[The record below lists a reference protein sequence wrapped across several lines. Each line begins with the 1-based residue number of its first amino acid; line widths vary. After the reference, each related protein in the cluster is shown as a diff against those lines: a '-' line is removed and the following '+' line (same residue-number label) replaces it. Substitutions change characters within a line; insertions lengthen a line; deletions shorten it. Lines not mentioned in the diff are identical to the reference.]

1 MQPNE
6 TKNKKISQ
14 LPICRRPS
22 YHYGNIDTRENDHPS
37 VFRDLTERE
46 IKCLLDFLYSDS
58 TLNLTSAEKASV
70 TSNYIFVADLYL
82 PPKQDVLNYLDNGF
96 PQPEREARV
105 MIFRGAIAKPDVI
118 ELVVGPLS
126 NPSGYR
132 HVPYQPKSLPFI
144 DRPYSNAADSIGKVL
159 DFLDKKL
166 GDMLFHL
173 YGGRLVNCSDRCLI
187 SNFVHQVTSVLS
199 GVEKRRFFWS
209 LKHDVEYNLL
219 RPLNFAFLVEW
230 DLDKFS
236 LPKIWFDGHLFSCLE
251 DVLQYYHK
259 YKHAIQ
265 KVPFPDVTQNSR
277 RIVTSRGMPPFKKP
291 LRDPQQVSSDGKR
304 YNINDRHIS
313 YGFWEFDVAIAPMLG
328 PRLNDIRYK
337 KERIAYEISSQ
348 ELANMYSGY
357 KPSEYTAFFQ
367 DNRYK
372 TGALSKYLVPGVDCP
387 SDATFISSS
396 FKMES
401 SDEPLFNAHAFC
413 VFELNTGIPL
423 RRHHAYRKFVHS
435 FYEGAET
442 IVMIVRTIPTILL
455 YDYTM
460 DFIFYQNGVIE
471 TKVTASGMVATS
483 WYGQE
488 NPFSFQIDDNL
499 MAPLHQ
505 HMFHYKVDLDIKGT
519 KNRFETLDIEP
530 VVTSNEVSDDHD
542 ATIVQNMF
550 IKRLK
555 HSELEGATKFDFNF
569 PKYLTF
575 VNNNAKDKFG
585 NSAGYR
591 LVNNGMTK
599 NILPP
604 NDGNNPAVSWSQY
617 QVAVTKYKDSEPASS
632 NLFAHSKNPVFTFQ
646 QFIDDNENIVD
657 QDLVAWVAM
666 GMHHIPQKEDI
677 PVTHTTGMSR
687 SFFLLPYNYFD
698 ESPGMAV
705 NNAVR
710 IDSVEKDGKTESVKI
725 RRYGTRNNVDC
736 IPMKNPFEAELKE
749 NPCLVVQ
756 C

>member
-1 MQPNE
+1 MV
-6 TKNKKISQ
+6 
-14 LPICRRPS
+14 
-22 YHYGNIDTRENDHPS
+22 EN
-37 VFRDLTERE
+37 V
-46 IKCLLDFLYSDS
+46 S
-58 TLNLTSAEKASV
+58 TLFRSGHQETSFTFAEKATV
-70 TSNYIFVADLYL
+70 TPNYNFVADLYL
-82 PPKQDVLNYLDNGF
+82 SPKQDVLNYLDNGF
-96 PQPEREARV
+96 PQSEREARV
-105 MIFRGAIAKPDVI
+105 MIFRGAITKPDVI

-132 HVPYQPKSLPFI
+132 HVPYQPKSLPLI

-173 YGGRLVNCSDRCLI
+173 YGGRLVNCGDRCLI
-187 SNFVHQVTSVLS
+187 SNFVHQ
-199 GVEKRRFFWS
+199 KMFFS
-209 LKHDVEYNLL
+209 ITTNISM
-219 RPLNFAFLVEW
+219 P
-230 DLDKFS
+230 
-236 LPKIWFDGHLFSCLE
+236 
-251 DVLQYYHK
+251 
-259 YKHAIQ
+259 YK

-277 RIVTSRGMPPFKKP
+277 RIVTSRGVPLFKKP
-291 LRDPQQVSSDGKR
+291 LRDPQQVSPDGKR
-304 YNINDRHIS
+304 YNINNRHIS

-471 TKVTASGMVATS
+471 TKVTTFVMVATS
-483 WYGQE
+483 WYQ
-488 NPFSFQIDDNL
+488 
-499 MAPLHQ
+499 
-505 HMFHYKVDLDIKGT
+505 
-519 KNRFETLDIEP
+519 NRFETLDIEP
-530 VVTSNEVSDDHD
+530 VVTPNEVSDDPD
-542 ATIVQNMF
+542 ASIVQNMF

-555 HSELEGATKFDFNF
+555 YSELEEATKFDFNF

-599 NILPP
+599 YILPP

-632 NLFAHSKNPVFTFQ
+632 NLFAHSKKPVFTFQ

-657 QDLVAWVAM
+657 QDLVTWVAM

-677 PVTHTTGMSR
+677 PVTHITGMSR
-687 SFFLLPYNYFD
+687 SFFFLPYNYFD

-710 IDSVEKDGKTESVKI
+710 IDSVEKDGKTESDKI
-725 RRYGTRNNVDC
+725 RRYGSRNNVDC
-736 IPMKNPFEAELKE
+736 S
-749 NPCLVVQ
+749 
-756 C
+756 